1 MSPQIDVQKQVEYWK
16 KSSTE
21 DLLAAS
27 DIITRDKHIRQGLFF
42 LHLALEKMLK
52 AHVCKTIQDVPPR
65 IHDLVRLVNIAGIAL
80 SQDKIDLLLEVNALN
95 LEGRYPEYEIPSTSL
110 QEAKVYLAQGEELIK
125 WLSKQL

>member
-1 MSPQIDVQKQVEYWK
+1 MSPKIDVQKQVEYWK

-52 AHVCKTIQDVPPR
+52 ARVCKTTQDVPPR

-80 SQDKIDLLLEVNALN
+80 SQDKIDLLLEVNVFN

-125 WLSKQL
+125 WLSNQL

>member
-52 AHVCKTIQDVPPR
+52 ARVCKTIQDVPPR

-80 SQDKIDLLLEVNALN
+80 SQDKIDLLLEVNAFN

>member
-1 MSPQIDVQKQVEYWK
+1 MSPQIDVQKQVEYWV
-16 KSSTE
+16 KSSFE
-21 DLLAAS
+21 DLHAARK
-27 DIITRDKHIRQGLFF
+27 IINDGLTRHGLFF

-65 IHDLVRLVNIAGIAL
+65 IHDLVRLVNIAGIVL
-80 SQDKIDLLLEVNALN
+80 DQEKIDLLLEVNAFN
-95 LEGRYPEYEIPSTSL
+95 LVGCYPEYEIPSTSL